1 MAVPV
6 AAAGAMPF
14 LQALFSTKA
23 GLQAIGMTAS
33 AIPKIAA
40 LTGADPKKVGKL
52 SQAANFL
59 NLGLQIGGAGI
70 DIANKKPN
78 EGTPL
83 TPGEKEIDKNFAKS
97 MNDKLYISG
106 EAVESIFKSSPGGL
120 GGMLGA
126 AAQGKTDDLMKLPF
140 GTNLQEL
147 VSPSQD
153 LQINKD
159 VFSMFQQ

>member
-70 DIANKKPN
+70 DIGKAFKNP
-78 EGTPL
+78 ETGTPTGEDLGKAGESFSDALAIGDITGGVLGKQNLAML
-83 TPGEKEIDKNFAKS
+83 TDKPFGVAGDMAGINP
-97 MNDKLYISG
+97 NWSG
-106 EAVESIFKSSPGGL
+106 EGLKINDPNYNSITESF
-120 GGMLGA
+120 
-126 AAQGKTDDLMKLPF
+126 T
-140 GTNLQEL
+140 
-147 VSPSQD
+147 
-153 LQINKD
+153 KD
-159 VFSMFQQ
+159 YWK